1 MFATLSSL
9 ISSDA
14 ALLTLPVSPLLLL
27 LPLAL
32 TWRMSRRGRR
42 KLSFFFELVRVFGW
56 SSKLRSRADHVLRR
70 QIQFEKASRRGGD
83 PGPG

>member
-14 ALLTLPVSPLLLL
+14 ALLTLPVNSLL
-27 LPLAL
+27 LAL

-56 SSKLRSRADHVLRR
+56 SSKLRSRADHVLKR

>member
-14 ALLTLPVSPLLLL
+14 ALLTLPVSSLL
-27 LPLAL
+27 LAL

-42 KLSFFFELVRVFGW
+42 KLSLFFELVRVFGW
-56 SSKLRSRADHVLRR
+56 SGKLRSRADHVLKR